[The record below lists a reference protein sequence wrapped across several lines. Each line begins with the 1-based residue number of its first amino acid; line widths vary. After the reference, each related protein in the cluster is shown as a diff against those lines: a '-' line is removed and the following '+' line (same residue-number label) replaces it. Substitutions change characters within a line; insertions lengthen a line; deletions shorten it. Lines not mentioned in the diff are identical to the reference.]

1 MLLARAEVSAMI
13 GIRHKLT
20 LAFAGLFAIVAVI
33 GLLTIAHINDL
44 GQAIDVIL
52 RENYRSVIACQE
64 MKESLE
70 RIDSGSLFSFAG
82 RADEGQ
88 KLVDENIRRFE
99 KSLAAELGNITMP
112 GEGEK
117 AERIRELFAL
127 YKETIP
133 KVTDTSLPLEA
144 RRATYFDATLP
155 LFLETKGLAQKIL
168 EMNQANMSDAN
179 DAARRRAESA
189 HRHVLV
195 AIVLCAAVAVPS
207 SVMAHRWILKPI
219 HKLIESAGEI
229 RRGNLDVV
237 LKIDSRDEIGQLS
250 EAFNSMTEALRQAR
264 RHGQMDLIRTRR
276 ATEEVF
282 KTLPAAI
289 AVLNLDGRVEV
300 STETAA
306 RHFGLKP
313 GASIEDLKFGWL
325 TQLVRASMEKDDTVE
340 NQTAGGYVQQF
351 IENREYF
358 FQPTAVPIRAE
369 PNRGERTGTAIILK
383 DVTQVN
389 EQQELK
395 KNVVSTVSHQLKTP
409 LTSLRMSIHL
419 LLEEKVGPLSPKQTD
434 LLVAARE
441 DSERLSHILEELL
454 DLNRIESDASLLSV
468 QSVSPST
475 LVKDALEPFLV
486 ESKDRGVAIANSVG
500 DDLPEVVA
508 DPVRINHVFAN
519 LLSNALRFT
528 SPGGSITIG
537 AEADRGVVRF
547 AVADTG
553 RGIPAEHVGRV
564 FEQFYRVPGQEGGQG
579 VGLGLAIVKQIIV
592 AHKGEVGV
600 RSQLGKGSSFWFT
613 LPVAEPRSE

>member
-1 MLLARAEVSAMI
+1 MLLPLEEVSAMV

-33 GLLTIAHINDL
+33 GALTIAQVNDL

-52 RENYRSVIACQE
+52 RENYRSVVACQE

-88 KLVDENIRRFE
+88 KLVDENIQRFE
-99 KSLAAELGNITMP
+99 KSLAAELGNITVP

-117 AERIRELFAL
+117 AGRIQELFAL

-155 LFLETKGLAQKIL
+155 LFLETKGLAQQIL

-179 DAARRRAESA
+179 DAARRRAASA

-195 AIVLCAAVAVPS
+195 AIILCAAVAVPS

-264 RHGQMDLIRTRR
+264 RTGQIDLIRTRR

-289 AVLNLDGRVEV
+289 AVLDLKGRVEV

-306 RHFGLKP
+306 KHFGLKP
-313 GASIEDLKFGWL
+313 GSSVEDLKYEWL
-325 TQLVRASMEKDDTVE
+325 TQLVRASMENDETVE
-340 NQTAGGYVQQF
+340 RQAAGGYVQQF
-351 IENREYF
+351 IDNREYF

-369 PNRGERTGTAIILK
+369 PHRGERTGTAIILK

-419 LLEEKVGPLSPKQTD
+419 LLEEKLGALNTKQAE

-454 DLNRIESDASLLSV
+454 DLNRIESDESLLNI
-468 QSVSPST
+468 QSVSPSA
-475 LVKDALEPFLV
+475 LVRDAVEPFLV
-486 ESKDRGVAIANSVG
+486 ESKDKGVTIAASVA
-500 DDLPEVVA
+500 DDLPDVFA
-508 DPVRINHVFAN
+508 DSVRINHVFAN

-537 AEADRGVVRF
+537 ADAAQNAVRF
-547 AVADTG
+547 TVTDTG
-553 RGIPAEHVGRV
+553 RGIPVEHLDRV
-564 FEQFYRVPGQEGGQG
+564 FEQFYRVPGKEGEKG

-592 AHKGEVGV
+592 AHKGQVGV
-600 RSQLGKGSSFWFT
+600 RSEVGKGSSFWFT
-613 LPVAEPRSE
+613 LPRADARER